1 MFPRVAVYSQKY
13 SLLPFLFT
21 SRSSTTELY
30 WPVASPRLVSPVTN
44 GVTFVYLRTD
54 DPLLVIVLQTTV
66 TTRPLAPSR
75 TAPHYLAE
83 TIRPV
88 SSHGTRQHL
97 RSAET
102 STLLVP
108 STRRST
114 LGDRSFPVAA
124 ARAWNA
130 LP

>member
-1 MFPRVAVYSQKY
+1 MPAVKH
-13 SLLPFLFT
+13 LCE
-21 SRSSTTELY
+21 TTTNDRPGGGNLH
-30 WPVASPRLVSPVTN
+30 SPAMTTGKPMAWDEYQTPHRFWLCVLTYRCLN
-44 GVTFVYLRTD
+44 G
-54 DPLLVIVLQTTV
+54 
-66 TTRPLAPSR
+66 S
-75 TAPHYLAE
+75 APHYLAE

-88 SSHGTRQHL
+88 SSRGTRQHL

-130 LP
+130 LPQRTRLLFPSSAEN